1 MMRFSISIIF
11 ALIQLSVFSQTFE
24 NYKSALSI
32 LEKAQNSMRGGR
44 SIVVSIKGTIHNLF
58 HYETPEKT
66 KTKLFTLRV
75 RGENQFMI
83 DSK

>member
-1 MMRFSISIIF
+1 
-11 ALIQLSVFSQTFE
+11 
-24 NYKSALSI
+24 
-32 LEKAQNSMRGGR
+32 MRGGR